1 MFWFCYFAREKR
13 KNFRWSLFKSQ
24 VSGLKGEACLQLQ
37 RSRLNQLCC
46 QLEAFG
52 SWPELPKIFFF
63 SFLLSSFLPGSLGES
78 ICRIKWKSI
87 PFMQTF
93 LKQQDYVWSQEWRFM
108 QWKPSWWFLPTQGLP
123 RSTPPRSD
131 EREDQA
137 AFSEP
142 SSIRQAFSKYSR
154 LQ

>member
-1 MFWFCYFAREKR
+1 MFWFCYFARER

-52 SWPELPKIFFF
+52 RPGTALRFFFF
-63 SFLLSSFLPGSLGES
+63 SFLLSSFLPGSLWIHLQNQMKINPFYANLPGSNRTMFGHKSGGSCSES
-78 ICRIKWKSI
+78 LHGDFSHPGLAMVHSTTYGWKGGS
-87 PFMQTF
+87 
-93 LKQQDYVWSQEWRFM
+93 R
-108 QWKPSWWFLPTQGLP
+108 
-123 RSTPPRSD
+123 
-131 EREDQA
+131 
-137 AFSEP
+137 AFRAQP
-142 SSIRQAFSKYSR
+142 IRQAFSKYSR